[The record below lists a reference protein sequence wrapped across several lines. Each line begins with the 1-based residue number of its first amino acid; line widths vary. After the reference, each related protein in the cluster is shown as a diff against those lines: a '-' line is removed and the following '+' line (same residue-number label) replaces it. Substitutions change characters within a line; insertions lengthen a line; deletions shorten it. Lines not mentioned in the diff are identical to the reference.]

1 MGIYCYDAGSS
12 NLALCANVEEWNG
25 VGGGK
30 EVQEG
35 GNMYTHVYT
44 HIYIHI

>member
-1 MGIYCYDAGSS
+1 MQYDAGSS
-12 NLALCANVEEWNG
+12 NLVLCDDLEGWDG

-35 GNMYTHVYT
+35 G
-44 HIYIHI
+44 HICISMVDAC